1 MSFKIGKYE
10 FDSQEQAESKIK
22 ALGVEIDDEGNEYT
36 THKHNIVKL
45 GYIILKQ
52 GVYDEDF
59 NEIEA
64 PILSDKYHVDVLWN
78 DVTEQPAGW
87 KDYAVN
93 LDNNGIHAF
102 LGIDYLENKIQ

>member
-22 ALGVEIDDEGNEYT
+22 ALGVEINEDGIEYP
-36 THKHNIVKL
+36 THNHSIVKL

-64 PILSDKYHVDVLWN
+64 PVLSDKYHVDVLWRN
-78 DVTEQPAGW
+78 IDSHPYGW
-87 KDYAVN
+87 ATYS
-93 LDNNGIHAF
+93 
-102 LGIDYLENKIQ
+102 IDLQDTGS